1 MSVPARVQALAVR
14 PGRVGLWAL
23 GLLLAVGA
31 TLGGAPA
38 GAGRQDITAT
48 DANLEAASR
57 GRTVRI
63 GALATD
69 GAITSLPLEVY
80 LARVL
85 AGEAEASASEGAQQ
99 ALAIAARTYATVN
112 AGRHQ
117 REGFDLC
124 DTTHCQVWRT
134 ASASTRRAVLATAG
148 LVLTYNGKPAEVFYS
163 ASCGGHTE
171 RAADV
176 WARGALFPYLQSV
189 EDDVHAGDPTWRLER
204 SMPEVF
210 AALRRAG
217 LRGDRLEDVRVEGR
231 SASGRVTRVGVP
243 GMSPEAMTGDEF
255 RGALGFAILRS
266 TAFSMERIGDRL
278 VFEGRGYGHGVGMC
292 VIGANRRG
300 QRGERAEAILAHYFP
315 ALNVD
320 SLNDVAEAVAPP
332 R

>member
-1 MSVPARVQALAVR
+1 MGLWP
-14 PGRVGLWAL
+14 LWAL
-23 GLLLAVGA
+23 GLFLVVGA
-31 TLGGAPA
+31 TLAGAPA
-38 GAGRQDITAT
+38 GAARQDIPAT

-63 GALATD
+63 GTLATE
-69 GAITSLPLEVY
+69 GAVTTLPLEVY
-80 LARVL
+80 VARVL
-85 AGEAEASASEGAQQ
+85 AGEAEATASDGAQQ
-99 ALAIAARTYATVN
+99 ALAIAARTYTVVN
-112 AGRHQ
+112 GGRHL

-124 DTTHCQVWRT
+124 DTTHCQVWRAAT
-134 ASASTRRAVLATAG
+134 ASTRRAVLATAG

-204 SMPEVF
+204 SLQEVYD
-210 AALRRAG
+210 ALGRAG
-217 LRGDRLEDVRVEGR
+217 LRGERLEDVRLEAR

-243 GMSPEAMTGDEF
+243 GMSPEVMTGDEF
-255 RGALGFAILRS
+255 RGALGFAVLRS
-266 TAFSMERIGDRL
+266 TAFSMERVGDRL
-278 VFEGRGYGHGVGMC
+278 IFEGRGYGHGVGMC

-300 QRGERAEAILAHYFP
+300 QRGERAEAILGHYFP
-315 ALNVD
+315 ALAID
-320 SLNDVAEAVAPP
+320 SLNDVAGAVAPP